1 MKSFLPIIIFVLIVV
16 AVIAIGMGM
25 NKDEKTLDSASTAQ
39 DQTSD
44 GNSSSSESVKAT
56 VSEEDAKIN
65 KVALAKYLTEKGAK
79 LYGAYWCPH
88 CKDQKATFGDA
99 FQYIDYYECDP
110 KGEDARADQCI
121 AAKIEGYPTWII
133 NGKEVGGAKS
143 LSELAKLI
151 GFNY

>member
-1 MKSFLPIIIFVLIVV
+1 MKSFLPIIIFVLIVI
-16 AVIAIGMGM
+16 AVIAIGAGM
-25 NKDEKTLDSASTAQ
+25 NKDKKDSTSPAQ
-39 DQTSD
+39 DQTSE
-44 GNSSSSESVKAT
+44 GNSASSESAKAI
-56 VSEEDAKIN
+56 VSEEDTKID

-88 CKDQKATFGDA
+88 CKDQKATFSDA

-110 KGEDARADQCI
+110 KGENARADQCT
-121 AAKIEGYPTWII
+121 AANIEGYPTWII
-133 NGKEVGGAKS
+133 NGKEEGGAKS